1 MLDLKIT
8 KSNKIYS
15 INEIKKNNSKN
26 FRKIWN

>member
-1 MLDLKIT
+1 MLDFKIT

-15 INEIKKNNSKN
+15 INEIKKITQKN